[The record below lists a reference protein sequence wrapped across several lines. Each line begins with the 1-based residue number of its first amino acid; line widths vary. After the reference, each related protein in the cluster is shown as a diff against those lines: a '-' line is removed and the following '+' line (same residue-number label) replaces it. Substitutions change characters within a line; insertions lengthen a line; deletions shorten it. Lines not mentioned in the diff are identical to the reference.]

1 MSKQI
6 KSRDNVIYNNELY
19 TVTNVSRSDNLS
31 IKNSKNGNTVNVKKS
46 QVTKLNHNKYD
57 ILLYINSFYR
67 IKDIGIGIQR
77 EKTNGNTTV
86 QYELEEFTT
95 NKNKKKLSIAS
106 TDAKIVTIPSE
117 CQEKLPSFL
126 SLVEKYNSA
135 YYSAL
140 SFDMQRAKAI
150 MPTKENY
157 SINKFIIPADI
168 VDMMNN
174 LLTRCK
180 LNINQLYKIIHT
192 LRKTHDQSFQFHCI
206 YENPF
211 NFIRQEVQLIT
222 FEKAEKI
229 CQEFNLSIDFRV
241 KYEKWIYSLFF
252 KENAFYIINWK
263 FNKEVVKFC
272 ERYGEIARDIDIS
285 DFVINIGIDGK
296 EYKTTKFLLELEKK
310 TTDLTMDLFYDV
322 EYDVPIEEIN
332 ALIETYETK
341 NNKIFEEDQKN
352 GIIRSIKN
360 KLSIITG
367 FPGTGKTEIVKCI
380 LFILSKIAEKY
391 FPELGGYEK
400 ISENC
405 DKKKYWPL
413 KNVSLMAPTGLA
425 YINLHRSLEKS
436 FYNEKISGTCHKTLY
451 HTFPKIMQSK
461 LEAEI
466 QHEIHDEMPY
476 SMQKGANNFDIY
488 RYNED
493 NEEDNEDNASSK
505 SSIGPNDNNDNEKKI
520 KLIILD
526 ETSMLD
532 MFLFY
537 ELLISCQHFDA
548 RLIIIGDI
556 NQLPSIG
563 PGLVL
568 KNLISSKCFEVTHLT
583 KIKRQNAG
591 SLVSTIKKMTNE
603 TINYTKFKDDTI
615 SVINS
620 NEYLTNNKEINKTA
634 ILNLIETNSFNKNT
648 TKFITYFNNTKFNF
662 NTSSINSILQDIFNP
677 SNGIDN
683 IPSNN
688 KYEKETIF
696 RINDKIIRTENDY
709 SNEKMRANGEEAE
722 ILDFDGRYIMIKYND
737 AESVPE
743 KICIDELYDNFKLNY
758 CITIHKSQGSQY
770 DNVVLFIEP
779 NQSIIDKTSLY
790 TAVSRARNKCI
801 VISSKTDFIKCQ
813 NNNNSFDNK
822 VSLFMRKSNKY
833 EL

>member
-57 ILLYINSFYR
+57 TLLYDNSFYR
-67 IKDIGIGIQR
+67 IKDIGIQR
-77 EKTNGNTTV
+77 EKTNGNTTI

-106 TDAKIVTIPSE
+106 TDAKIVTIPPE

-135 YYSAL
+135 LKFVIQKAP
-140 SFDMQRAKAI
+140 RATI
-150 MPTKENY
+150 TTKENY
-157 SINKFIIPADI
+157 NSFKFIKPDDI
-168 VDMMNN
+168 IDMMNK

-192 LRKTHDQSFQFHCI
+192 FKKTYDPSLQFHCI

-211 NFIRQEVQLIT
+211 NFIKQEFQLIT
-222 FEKAEKI
+222 FEKVEKI
-229 CQEFNLSIDFRV
+229 CQEFNLNIDFRV

-252 KENAFYIINWK
+252 KENAFYMINWK
-263 FNKEVVKFC
+263 FNKEVIKFC
-272 ERYGEIARDIDIS
+272 ERYGKIARDIDIS
-285 DFVINIGIDGK
+285 DFVINIEIHGK
-296 EYKTTKFLLELEKK
+296 EYKTTQFLLELEKK
-310 TTDLTMDLFYDV
+310 ATDLTMDLFYDI

-332 ALIETYETK
+332 ELIESYEVK

-400 ISENC
+400 ISENS

-425 YINLHRSLEKS
+425 YINLHRSLEKN
-436 FYNEKISGTCHKTLY
+436 FYNEKISGTCHRTLY
-451 HTFPKIMQSK
+451 HTFPKIKDETQD
-461 LEAEI
+461 EI
-466 QHEIHDEMPY
+466 SDATTQEPANIFDE
-476 SMQKGANNFDIY
+476 Y
-488 RYNED
+488 RYDDHNDHNDHNKD
-493 NEEDNEDNASSK
+493 NKSSK
-505 SSIGPNDNNDNEKKI
+505 STVGSRSDSDDKKTV

-568 KNLISSKCFEVTHLT
+568 KNLIASKCFEVTQLT

-591 SLVSTIKKMTNE
+591 SLVSTIKKMTTE

-620 NEYLTNNKEINKTA
+620 NEYLSNNTEINKTA

-648 TKFITYFNNTKFNF
+648 TKFITYFNNTKFKF
-662 NTSSINSILQDIFNP
+662 NTNSINSILQDIFNP
-677 SNGIDN
+677 SNGMDN

-688 KYEKETIF
+688 KYEKDTIF

-709 SNEKMRANGEEAE
+709 SNEKMRANGEEAD
-722 ILDFDGRYIMIKYND
+722 ILEFDGRRVTIRYND
-737 AESVPE
+737 AESIPE
-743 KICIDELYDNFKLNY
+743 KISIDELYDNFKLNY

-770 DNVVLFIEP
+770 ENVVLFIEP
-779 NQSIIDKTSLY
+779 SQTIIDKTSLY
-790 TAVSRARNKCI
+790 TAISRARNKCI

-813 NNNNSFDNK
+813 NNNNIFDNK

-833 EL
+833 DL

>member
-19 TVTNVSRSDNLS
+19 NVVNVSRSDSLS
-31 IKNSKNGNTVNVKKS
+31 IKQNKNGNTINVKKS
-46 QVTKLNHNKYD
+46 QVVKLSLNKYD
-57 ILLYINSFYR
+57 ILLYNNSFYR
-67 IKDIGIGIQR
+67 VKDVGIGFQR
-77 EKTNGNTTV
+77 EKTGTNSTI

-95 NKNKKKLSIAS
+95 NKNKKKISIPS
-106 TDAKIVTIPSE
+106 NDTKIIAIPSE
-117 CQEKLPSFL
+117 YQEKLPSFL

-135 YYSAL
+135 L
-140 SFDMQRAKAI
+140 KFVMQRETI
-150 MPTKENY
+150 VTKEKY
-157 SINKFIIPADI
+157 LSYKFIKEEDVI
-168 VDMMNN
+168 DMMNK
-174 LLTRCK
+174 LLNQCK

-192 LRKTHDQSFQFHCI
+192 LKKTHNPSLQLQCI

-211 NFIRQEVQLIT
+211 NFITQEFQLIT
-222 FEKAEKI
+222 FEKVEKI
-229 CQEFNLSIDFRV
+229 CQEFNLNIDFRV

-252 KENAFYIINWK
+252 KENAFYMINWK
-263 FNKEVVKFC
+263 FNKEVNKFC
-272 ERYGEIARDIDIS
+272 ERYGEIAREIDIS
-285 DFVINIGIDGK
+285 DFVININIDGK

-310 TTDLTMDLFYDV
+310 TTDLMMDLFYDL

-391 FPELGGYEK
+391 FPELGGHEK
-400 ISENC
+400 LSENST
-405 DKKKYWPL
+405 KKKYWPL

-436 FYNEKISGTCHKTLY
+436 FYNEKISGTCHRTLY
-451 HTFPKIMQSK
+451 NTFPKIIQSN
-461 LEAEI
+461 LEGEI
-466 QHEIHDEMPY
+466 HHETQDETHDEM
-476 SMQKGANNFDIY
+476 QERANIFDEY

-493 NEEDNEDNASSK
+493 NEHNEDNTPSK
-505 SSIGPNDNNDNEKKI
+505 SSIGPNNNDDKKTV

-568 KNLISSKCFEVTHLT
+568 KNLIASKCFEVTLLT

-591 SLVSTIKKMTNE
+591 SLVSTIKKMTSE
-603 TINYTKFKDDTI
+603 IINYTKFKDHTI

-620 NEYLTNNKEINKTA
+620 NEFINTSSGIINKDD
-634 ILNLIETNSFNKNT
+634 ILKLIETHSFNKNT
-648 TKFITYFNNTKFNF
+648 TKFITYFNNTKFKF

-688 KYEKETIF
+688 KYEKDTIF

-709 SNEKMRANGEEAE
+709 SSEKMRANGEEAE
-722 ILDFDGRYIMIKYND
+722 ILDFDGRYVTIKYND

-790 TAVSRARNKCI
+790 TAISRARNKCI
-801 VISSKTDFIKCQ
+801 VVSTKTDFIKCQ
-813 NNNNSFDNK
+813 SNNNSFDNK

>member
-6 KSRDNVIYNNELY
+6 KCRDNVIYNNELY
-19 TVTNVSRSDNLS
+19 TVVNVSRSDSLS
-31 IKNSKNGNTVNVKKS
+31 IKQNKNSNTVNVKKS
-46 QVTKLNHNKYD
+46 QVSKLNHNKYD
-57 ILLYINSFYR
+57 ILLYNKSFYR
-67 IKDIGIGIQR
+67 IKDVGIGFQR
-77 EKTNGNTTV
+77 EKTGSNSTI

-95 NKNKKKLSIAS
+95 NKNKKKISIPS
-106 TDAKIVTIPSE
+106 TDTKIIAIPSE
-117 CQEKLPSFL
+117 YQEKLPSFL

-135 YYSAL
+135 L
-140 SFDMQRAKAI
+140 KFVMQRETI
-150 MPTKENY
+150 VTKEKY
-157 SINKFIIPADI
+157 LSYKFIKEEDVI
-168 VDMMNN
+168 DMMNK
-174 LLTRCK
+174 LLNQCK
-180 LNINQLYKIIHT
+180 LNTNQLYKIIHI
-192 LRKTHDQSFQFHCI
+192 LKKTHDRSFQFHCI

-211 NFIRQEVQLIT
+211 DFIRQEVQLIT

-229 CQEFNLSIDFRV
+229 CQEFNLNIDFKV
-241 KYEKWIYSLFF
+241 KCEKWIYSLFF
-252 KENAFYIINWK
+252 KENAFYMLNWK
-263 FNKEVVKFC
+263 FNKELNKFC
-272 ERYGEIARDIDIS
+272 ERYSENAREIDIA
-285 DFVINIGIDGK
+285 DFVININIDGK
-296 EYKTTKFLLELEKK
+296 EYKTTQFLLELEKK
-310 TTDLTMDLFYDV
+310 ATDLTMDLFYDV
-322 EYDVPIEEIN
+322 EYDIPIEEIN
-332 ALIETYETK
+332 VLIETYETK

-380 LFILSKIAEKY
+380 LFILSKIAVKY
-391 FPELGGYEK
+391 FPELGGHEK
-400 ISENC
+400 LSENS

-436 FYNEKISGTCHKTLY
+436 FYNEKISGTCHRTLY
-451 HTFPKIMQSK
+451 HTFPKIIQSK

-466 QHEIHDEMPY
+466 QHETQDEM
-476 SMQKGANNFDIY
+476 QERANNFDIY

-493 NEEDNEDNASSK
+493 NENTEDNEDSQSIK
-505 SSIGPNDNNDNEKKI
+505 SSTGPNGNNDNEKKI

-537 ELLISCQHFDA
+537 ELLTSCQNFDA

-568 KNLISSKCFEVTHLT
+568 KNLINSKCFEVTHLT

-591 SLVSTIKKMTNE
+591 SLVSTIKKMTSE
-603 TINYTKFKDDTI
+603 IINYTKFKDDTI

-620 NEYLTNNKEINKTA
+620 NEFINTSTGIINKDD
-634 ILNLIETNSFNKNT
+634 ILKLIETHSFNKNT
-648 TKFITYFNNTKFNF
+648 TKFITYFNSTKFKF

-677 SNGIDN
+677 SNGMDN

-688 KYEKETIF
+688 KYEKDTIF

-709 SNEKMRANGEEAE
+709 SSEKMRANGEEAE
-722 ILDFDGRYIMIKYND
+722 ILDFDGRYITIKYND

-790 TAVSRARNKCI
+790 TAISRARNKCI
-801 VISSKTDFIKCQ
+801 VVSTKTDFIKCQ

>member
-6 KSRDNVIYNNELY
+6 KCRDNVIYNNEIY
-19 TVTNVSRSDNLS
+19 TVSNISRSDNLS
-31 IKNSKNGNTVNVKKS
+31 IKNTKNGNTINVKKS
-46 QVTKLNHNKYD
+46 HVSKLNHNKYD
-57 ILLYINSFYR
+57 ILLYNKSFYR
-67 IKDIGIGIQR
+67 IKDITIQR
-77 EKTNGNTTV
+77 EKTGSNSNIH
-86 QYELEEFTT
+86 YELEEYNT
-95 NKNKKKLSIAS
+95 NKNKKKFSIAS
-106 TDAKIVTIPSE
+106 TDTKIIAIPSE
-117 CQEKLPSFL
+117 YQEKLPSFL

-135 YYSAL
+135 L
-140 SFDMQRAKAI
+140 KFVMQTANKTAI
-150 MPTKENY
+150 PTKDNFY
-157 SINKFIIPADI
+157 SCKFIEPDDVI
-168 VDMMNN
+168 DMMNK

-192 LRKTHDQSFQFHCI
+192 LKNTHDRSFQLHCI

-211 NFIRQEVQLIT
+211 DFIKQEVQLIT

-229 CQEFNLSIDFRV
+229 CQEFNLNIDF
-241 KYEKWIYSLFF
+241 KIKCEKWIYSLFY
-252 KENAFYIINWK
+252 KENAFYMINWK
-263 FNKEVVKFC
+263 FNKELNKFC
-272 ERYGEIARDIDIS
+272 ERYSENTREINIA
-285 DFVINIGIDGK
+285 DFVININIDGK

-310 TTDLTMDLFYDV
+310 ATDLTMDLFYDI

-332 ALIETYETK
+332 ELIETYETK

-380 LFILSKIAEKY
+380 LFILSKIAVKY
-391 FPELGGYEK
+391 FPELGGHEK
-400 ISENC
+400 LSENS

-436 FYNEKISGTCHKTLY
+436 FYNEKISGTCHRTLY

-466 QHEIHDEMPY
+466 QDEIHHEFHDEM
-476 SMQKGANNFDIY
+476 QEGTNVFDVY
-488 RYNED
+488 RYNEHS
-493 NEEDNEDNASSK
+493 EDNEDNKSSK
-505 SSIGPNDNNDNEKKI
+505 ATTGPNGNNDNEKKI

-568 KNLISSKCFEVTHLT
+568 KNLIASKCFEVTLLT

-591 SLVSTIKKMTNE
+591 SLVSTIKKMTTE
-603 TINYTKFKDDTI
+603 IINYTKFKDDTI

-620 NEYLTNNKEINKTA
+620 NEFVNTSSTEINKDD
-634 ILNLIETNSFNKNT
+634 ILKLIETHSFNKNT
-648 TKFITYFNNTKFNF
+648 TKFITYFNNTKFKF

-677 SNGIDN
+677 SNGADN

-688 KYEKETIF
+688 KYEKDTVF

-709 SNEKMRANGEEAE
+709 SSEKMRANGEEAE
-722 ILDFDGRYIMIKYND
+722 ILDFDGRCITIKYND

-779 NQSIIDKTSLY
+779 NQTIIDKTSLY
-790 TAVSRARNKCI
+790 TAISRARNKCI
-801 VISSKTDFIKCQ
+801 VVSSKTDFIRCQ

>member
-19 TVTNVSRSDNLS
+19 TVVNVSRSDNLS
-31 IKNSKNGNTVNVKKS
+31 IKQNKNGNTVNVKKS
-46 QVTKLNHNKYD
+46 QVSKLNHNKYD
-57 ILLYINSFYR
+57 ILLYNNSFYR
-67 IKDIGIGIQR
+67 VKDVGIGLQR
-77 EKTNGNTTV
+77 EKTGCNI

-95 NKNKKKLSIAS
+95 NKNKKKLSIPS
-106 TDAKIVTIPSE
+106 NDTKIIAIPSE
-117 CQEKLPSFL
+117 YQEKLPSFL
-126 SLVEKYNSA
+126 SMVEKYNSA
-135 YYSAL
+135 L
-140 SFDMQRAKAI
+140 SFVMQRAS
-150 MPTKENY
+150 KENY
-157 SINKFIIPADI
+157 NTYTFIKPDDI
-168 VDMMNN
+168 IDMMNK
-174 LLTRCK
+174 LLIRCK

-192 LRKTHDQSFQFHCI
+192 LKKTHNPSFQFHCI

-211 NFIRQEVQLIT
+211 DFIRQEVQLIT

-229 CQEFNLSIDFRV
+229 CQEFNLNIDF
-241 KYEKWIYSLFF
+241 KNKCEKWIYSSFY
-252 KENAFYIINWK
+252 KENAFYMINWK
-263 FNKEVVKFC
+263 FNKELNKFC
-272 ERYGEIARDIDIS
+272 ERYSENAREIDIA
-285 DFVINIGIDGK
+285 DFVININIDGK
-296 EYKTTKFLLELEKK
+296 EYKTTQFLLELEKK
-310 TTDLTMDLFYDV
+310 ATDLTMDLFYDI

-332 ALIETYETK
+332 ELIETYETK
-341 NNKIFEEDQKN
+341 NSKIFEEDQKN

-391 FPELGGYEK
+391 FPELGGLEK
-400 ISENC
+400 LSENST
-405 DKKKYWPL
+405 KKKYWPL

-425 YINLHRSLEKS
+425 YINLHKSLEKS
-436 FYNEKISGTCHKTLY
+436 FYNEKISGTCHRTLY

-461 LEAEI
+461 LEAEMQDEI
-466 QHEIHDEMPY
+466 QDEMQEEP
-476 SMQKGANNFDIY
+476 NVFDEY

-493 NEEDNEDNASSK
+493 NEDNEHSEDNHDNKSSK
-505 SSIGPNDNNDNEKKI
+505 STTGPNGNNDNEKKV

-537 ELLISCQHFDA
+537 ELLISCQQFDA

-568 KNLISSKCFEVTHLT
+568 KNLINSKCFEVTHLT

-591 SLVSTIKKMTNE
+591 SLVSTIKKMTTE
-603 TINYTKFKDDTI
+603 IISYTKFKDDTI

-620 NEYLTNNKEINKTA
+620 NEFINTSNGIINKDD
-634 ILNLIETNSFNKNT
+634 ILKLIETHSFNKNT
-648 TKFITYFNNTKFNF
+648 TKFITYFNNTKFKF

-688 KYEKETIF
+688 KYEKDTIF

-709 SNEKMRANGEEAE
+709 SSEKMRANGEEAE
-722 ILDFDGRYIMIKYND
+722 ILVFDGRYVMIKYND

-790 TAVSRARNKCI
+790 TAISRARNKCI
-801 VISSKTDFIKCQ
+801 VVSSKTEFIKCQ

>member
-19 TVTNVSRSDNLS
+19 TVVNVSRSDNLS
-31 IKNSKNGNTVNVKKS
+31 IKQNKNGNTINVKKS
-46 QVTKLNHNKYD
+46 QVSKLNHNKYD
-57 ILLYINSFYR
+57 ILLYNKSFYR
-67 IKDIGIGIQR
+67 VKDVGIGLQR
-77 EKTNGNTTV
+77 EKIGSNSNIK
-86 QYELEEFTT
+86 YELEEFTT
-95 NKNKKKLSIAS
+95 NKNKKKISIDA
-106 TDAKIVTIPSE
+106 TDIKIATIPSE

-135 YYSAL
+135 S
-140 SFDMQRAKAI
+140 SFVMQRANKATI
-150 MPTKENY
+150 AIKENY
-157 SINKFIIPADI
+157 NLYKFIEPDNVI
-168 VDMMNN
+168 DMMNK

-192 LRKTHDQSFQFHCI
+192 FKKTHDPSLQLHCI

-211 NFIRQEVQLIT
+211 NFIRQEFQLIT
-222 FEKAEKI
+222 FEKVEKI
-229 CQEFNLSIDFRV
+229 CQEFNLNIDFRV

-263 FNKEVVKFC
+263 FNKEVIKFC
-272 ERYGEIARDIDIS
+272 ENYGKIARDIDIS
-285 DFVINIGIDGK
+285 DFVININIDGK
-296 EYKTTKFLLELEKK
+296 ECKTTKFLLELEKK
-310 TTDLTMDLFYDV
+310 ATDLTMDLFYDV
-322 EYDVPIEEIN
+322 EYDVPIEVIN
-332 ALIETYETK
+332 ELIETYETK

-380 LFILSKIAEKY
+380 LFILSKISEKY

-400 ISENC
+400 ISENS

-425 YINLHRSLEKS
+425 YINLHRSLEKN

-451 HTFPKIMQSK
+451 HIFPKIKEDGAQ
-461 LEAEI
+461 
-466 QHEIHDEMPY
+466 DEM
-476 SMQKGANNFDIY
+476 SDIVQEGSNIFDEY
-488 RYNED
+488 RYNCHDDHDDHNED
-493 NEEDNEDNASSK
+493 NETSK
-505 SSIGPNDNNDNEKKI
+505 ATVGVCHDSDHKKTV

-537 ELLISCQHFDA
+537 ELLTSCEYFDA

-568 KNLISSKCFEVTHLT
+568 KNLIASKCFEVTHLT

-591 SLVSTIKKMTNE
+591 SLVSTIKKMTSE

-620 NEYLTNNKEINKTA
+620 NEYLSNNTEINKTA

-648 TKFITYFNNTKFNF
+648 TKFITYFNNTKFKF
-662 NTSSINSILQDIFNP
+662 NTNSINSILQDIFNP
-677 SNGIDN
+677 SNGMDN

-688 KYEKETIF
+688 KYEKDTIF

-709 SNEKMRANGEEAE
+709 SNEKMRANGEEAD
-722 ILDFDGRYIMIKYND
+722 ILEFDGRRVTIRYND
-737 AESVPE
+737 AESIPE
-743 KICIDELYDNFKLNY
+743 KISIDELYDNFKLNY

-770 DNVVLFIEP
+770 ENVVLFIEP
-779 NQSIIDKTSLY
+779 SQTIIDKTSLY
-790 TAVSRARNKCI
+790 TAISRARNKCI
-801 VISSKTDFIKCQ
+801 VVSSKTDFIKCQ
-813 NNNNSFDNK
+813 INNSSFDNK

-833 EL
+833 DL

>member
-31 IKNSKNGNTVNVKKS
+31 IKQNKNGNTVNVKKS
-46 QVTKLNHNKYD
+46 QVSKLNHNKYD
-57 ILLYINSFYR
+57 ILLYNNSFYR
-67 IKDIGIGIQR
+67 VKDIGIGIQR
-77 EKTNGNTTV
+77 EKTGSNSNI
-86 QYELEEFTT
+86 QYELEEHTT
-95 NKNKKKLSIAS
+95 NKSKKKISIPS
-106 TDAKIVTIPSE
+106 TDPKIISIPSE
-117 CQEKLPSFL
+117 YQEKLPPFL

-135 YYSAL
+135 L
-140 SFDMQRAKAI
+140 SFVMQRAS
-150 MPTKENY
+150 KENY
-157 SINKFIIPADI
+157 NTYTFIKPDDIIDIMNK
-168 VDMMNN
+168 
-174 LLTRCK
+174 LLTQCK

-192 LRKTHDQSFQFHCI
+192 LKKTHDRSFQFHCI

-211 NFIRQEVQLIT
+211 DFIRQEVQLIT

-229 CQEFNLSIDFRV
+229 CQEFNLNIDF
-241 KYEKWIYSLFF
+241 KIKCEKWIYSLFF

-263 FNKEVVKFC
+263 FNKEVIKFC
-272 ERYGEIARDIDIS
+272 ERYGKIARDIDIS

-296 EYKTTKFLLELEKK
+296 EYKTTQFLLELEKK
-310 TTDLTMDLFYDV
+310 ATDLTMDLFYDI

-332 ALIETYETK
+332 ELIETYQAK

-380 LFILSKIAEKY
+380 LFILSKISEKY

-400 ISENC
+400 ISENS

-425 YINLHRSLEKS
+425 YINLHRSLEKN
-436 FYNEKISGTCHKTLY
+436 FYNEKISGTCHRTLY
-451 HTFPKIMQSK
+451 HTFPKIIQSK
-461 LEAEI
+461 LEAEM
-466 QHEIHDEMPY
+466 QDEMQER
-476 SMQKGANNFDIY
+476 SNIFDEY

-493 NEEDNEDNASSK
+493 NEDNEDNEHSEDNDDNKSIK
-505 SSIGPNDNNDNEKKI
+505 SSSAPNGNNDNEKKV

-537 ELLISCQHFDA
+537 ELLTSCEHFDA

-568 KNLISSKCFEVTHLT
+568 KNLIASKCFEVTQLT

-591 SLVSTIKKMTNE
+591 SLVSTIKKMTSE
-603 TINYTKFKDDTI
+603 IINYTKFKDDTI

-620 NEYLTNNKEINKTA
+620 NEFINTSNGIINKDD
-634 ILNLIETNSFNKNT
+634 ILKLIETHSFNKNT
-648 TKFITYFNNTKFNF
+648 TKFITYFNNTKFKF

-688 KYEKETIF
+688 KYEKDTIF

-709 SNEKMRANGEEAE
+709 SSEKMRANGEEAE
-722 ILDFDGRYIMIKYND
+722 ILDFDGRRVTIKYND

-790 TAVSRARNKCI
+790 TAISRARNKCI
-801 VISSKTDFIKCQ
+801 VVSSKTDFIKCQ

-822 VSLFMRKSNKY
+822 VSLFMRRSSQY
-833 EL
+833 DL